1 MKLSVRGQHMRHH
14 PPVRRLCVLTLAE
27 SRGDSGDSEDTD
39 TGDTNVVF
47 TARQDTARH
56 HAADIECGRVA
67 AELVSTPQIRSP
79 GRAGRHGRLRLSFS
93 PGTPRWFSPVPG
105 ITSLRPDLT
114 TVPSKASSRGT
125 SSWPPAPA
133 TTAAS
138 SRPSANAP
146 KLTSPDPAPPNQR
159 ASLPHEPRTNRRRT
173 RNADGTFDL
182 SRRRVRHEQ

>member
-1 MKLSVRGQHMRHH
+1 MDHPIPDVPVTIGQRACF
-14 PPVRRLCVLTLAE
+14 P
-27 SRGDSGDSEDTD
+27 
-39 TGDTNVVF
+39 
-47 TARQDTARH
+47 
-56 HAADIECGRVA
+56 AA
-67 AELVSTPQIRSP
+67 
-79 GRAGRHGRLRLSFS
+79 H
-93 PGTPRWFSPVPG
+93 
-105 ITSLRPDLT
+105 LT
-114 TVPSKASSRGT
+114 TVPLEGVEPSQVV
-125 SSWPPAPA
+125 WPPAPA